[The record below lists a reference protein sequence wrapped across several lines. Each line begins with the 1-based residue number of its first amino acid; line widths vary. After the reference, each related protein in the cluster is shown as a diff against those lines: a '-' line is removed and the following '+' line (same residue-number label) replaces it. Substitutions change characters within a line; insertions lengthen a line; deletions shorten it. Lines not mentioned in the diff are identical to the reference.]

1 MVGVNESAEFEPGQ
15 IPGDGI
21 EIEPSIRLEKK
32 VSGQTL
38 HHAEQALGHQRGID
52 IGAVKPALNAGTN
65 ARLDVRR
72 NVGVKCR
79 QFGFNFCIGTTDL
92 REHQT
97 SEGAVVMEKSQ
108 RSAVYRRHLLG
119 KLADRLNMAQSP

>member
-1 MVGVNESAEFEPGQ
+1 MVGMNESAEFEPGQ

-38 HHAEQALGHQRGID
+38 HHAEQALGHQRGVD
-52 IGAVKPALNAGTN
+52 IGAVKPALDAGTN
-65 ARLDVRR
+65 ARFDMRR

-79 QFGFNFCIGTTDL
+79 QFGFNFRVSATDL
-92 REHQT
+92 GEHQA
-97 SEGAVVMEKSQ
+97 SEGAVVMEK
-108 RSAVYRRHLLG
+108 
-119 KLADRLNMAQSP
+119 